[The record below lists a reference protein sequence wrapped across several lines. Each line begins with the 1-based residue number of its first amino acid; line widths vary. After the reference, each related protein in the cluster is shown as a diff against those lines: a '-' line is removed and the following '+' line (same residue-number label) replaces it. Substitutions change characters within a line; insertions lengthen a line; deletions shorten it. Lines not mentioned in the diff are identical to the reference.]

1 VPADAAADEAAR
13 ETDVMA
19 RGARA
24 AAGTAEVLRED
35 AAQAVDGAL
44 TSAGRGAGAADGT
57 AQVAAADAGAAAAT
71 DAVIC
76 GPWVA
81 IGTAVVAKEHAVASA
96 DRAAASAVDA
106 AGVAK

>member
-1 VPADAAADEAAR
+1 MPADAAADEAAR

-57 AQVAAADAGAAAAT
+57 AQVAAADVGAVAT